1 MRKGM
6 MSMFRQKTTTA
17 LALVMTMAAVA
28 PAQAQTN
35 LQAAS
40 PAAAASVERSD
51 NDLWAE
57 LKALSGSQVE
67 DSLWDAAEA
76 ATEHVFGAAL
86 ERDNG
91 EKIFETLEAAA
102 DGDWRHAGRT
112 AGPALLSAYLPG
124 VGQYIELIQSA
135 AQQIDRVTDEWS
147 QQLYDH
153 VSYRWVAEE
162 VEAEYRRL
170 RTPLVDP
177 LGNPFY
183 GYVDDDTYAFVPS
196 YALPVGSDA
205 QARARA
211 FEADLFRRWSEQ
223 AFQDELTAT
232 DYTTNGGW
240 VGGLYTRSYAAMV
253 REILG
258 YQPEPQRLFNYF
270 YHRATRQNLETYV
283 ALHEFVEAEHMRRLA
298 RQRRQAVIDAYRAEL
313 ADRNRPQPYL
323 AMACGAASA
332 FQPGFDGKVRE
343 DEGNRRIREFRDQMY
358 LAAERNGVDAAAIE
372 AHISTNISRGLITD
386 VAFDFDISDLKD
398 RPTGTLHEAGVALH
412 LTPDVLGIIWSG
424 KPNSFAAQLRTSHLA
439 LGKAFLDI
447 GPDLL
452 KDRFASASAVGRF
465 DDSPVPLVI
474 RLTGLDYQYAHRL
487 TPRRGIY
494 ARMGAGVQVCFEGD
508 TIVDT
513 TIRTDEYH
521 VRPNDM
527 SLNSSRAMGVS
538 TMEGV
543 ALILSDVADRIAA
556 HPNPRLATY
565 LAGEEPR
572 DMLTG
577 EAAELSARLNP
588 RPQVVAAGRP
598 EVPRSAADRM
608 RELQE
613 LRNGGMIDEVEF
625 ERLRGEILNALAS
638 GD

>member
-1 MRKGM
+1 MLRLT
-6 MSMFRQKTTTA
+6 TTTA
-17 LALVMTMAAVA
+17 LALIATMAAIA
-28 PAQAQTN
+28 PVQAQTD
-35 LQAAS
+35 LR
-40 PAAAASVERSD
+40 AAAPAVTTSAERSD
-51 NDLWAE
+51 DDLWAE

-76 ATEHVFGAAL
+76 ATEHVFGTAL

-102 DGDWRHAGRT
+102 DGDWRHAGQT
-112 AGPALLSAYLPG
+112 AGPALLSVYLPG

-135 AQQIDRVTDEWS
+135 AQQIDRVTDQWS
-147 QQLYDH
+147 EQLYDH
-153 VSYRWVAEE
+153 ASYRWVAEE
-162 VEAEYRRL
+162 VETEYRRL
-170 RTPLVDP
+170 RAPLVDP
-177 LGNPFY
+177 LGDPFY
-183 GYVDDDTYAFVPS
+183 GYVNDDSYAFVPS

-232 DYTTNGGW
+232 DYTTNGGG
-240 VGGLYTRSYAAMV
+240 VSGLYTRSYAAMV

-258 YQPEPQRLFNYF
+258 YEPEPQRLFNHF

-332 FQPGFDGKVRE
+332 FQPGFDGEVQE

-358 LAAERNGVDAAAIE
+358 QAAERNGVDAAAIE
-372 AHISTNISRGLITD
+372 AHISANVSRGLVTD
-386 VAFDFDISDLKD
+386 VAFDFDISDLEE
-398 RPTGTLHEAGVALH
+398 RPAGAFHDAGIALH
-412 LTPDVLGIIWSG
+412 LTPDVLGIVWSG
-424 KPNSFAAQLRTSHLA
+424 KPNSFAARLRTSHLA
-439 LGKAFLDI
+439 LGKAFLDV

-452 KDRFASASAVGRF
+452 QDRFANASAVGRF
-465 DDSPVPLVI
+465 EDSPVPLVI
-474 RLTGLDYQYAHRL
+474 RLTGLDYQYAHRF

-494 ARMGAGVQVCFEGD
+494 ARMSAGVQVCFEGEA
-508 TIVDT
+508 IVDT
-513 TIRTDEYH
+513 TIRTEEYH

-538 TMEGV
+538 SMQGV
-543 ALILSDVADRIAA
+543 ALILSEVADRIAT

-565 LAGEEPR
+565 LRGEEPR

-577 EAAELSARLNP
+577 EAAELSAHLNP
-588 RPQVVAAGRP
+588 RPQRVAAARP
-598 EVPRSAADRM
+598 EVPRSTMDRM

-613 LRNGGMIDEVEF
+613 LRDAGMIGEIEF
-625 ERLRGEILNALAS
+625 DRLRGELLDALAG